1 MILSMKNIGFHHE
14 YRCSSLNLRCSKG
27 VALWVLQIK
36 QDIGRSPKDPKRI
49 LSIVRIDTGTLQKT
63 VCIYIYIYIC
73 VCIHIYIMYNACMY
87 VQCSFIY
94 YTYIYI
100 YSIDMEN
107 APLVMRTSFYLG
119 NIGQPWLFPSDPT
132 QLF

>member
-1 MILSMKNIGFHHE
+1 
-14 YRCSSLNLRCSKG
+14 
-27 VALWVLQIK
+27 
-36 QDIGRSPKDPKRI
+36 
-49 LSIVRIDTGTLQKT
+49 
-63 VCIYIYIYIC
+63 
-73 VCIHIYIMYNACMY
+73 MYNACMY

>member
-1 MILSMKNIGFHHE
+1 MH
-14 YRCSSLNLRCSKG
+14 
-27 VALWVLQIK
+27 V
-36 QDIGRSPKDPKRI
+36 
-49 LSIVRIDTGTLQKT
+49 
-63 VCIYIYIYIC
+63 
-73 VCIHIYIMYNACMY
+73 CMY
-87 VQCSFIY
+87 SVVL
-94 YTYIYI
+94 YIIHTYI